1 MLQAPTIFPSLSQEG
16 FQLAKYIIKRVLL
29 IIPVVLGAVILVFTI
44 NYFNDS
50 SPALTILGSAATP
63 EKIAIIE
70 EELGLDRPYFV
81 QLGEYLWNIVTRLD
95 FGESYSYGVPCT
107 ELIAARFPI
116 TAILGLLGVCISV
129 VIGVSLGILAA
140 VKQYTVVDYGS
151 TLLATVFSAV
161 PNFWLAMMLMLL
173 FSVKLRWLPV
183 SGLNTWKGWILPLI
197 SISIGPISLFLRMTR
212 SSILEVIRQDYV
224 RTARAKGLSE
234 RRVISHHVIKNGM
247 IPVAT
252 VIGIFVGMSMTGT
265 IMIEKIFNI
274 SGLGLLMYG
283 AINTNDYILLQGC
296 VIVCAVIIS
305 TMTLI
310 TDIAYAFIDPRIR
323 AQYTGTSRQKA
334 AKQEAAGGEQAA

>member
-1 MLQAPTIFPSLSQEG
+1 M
-16 FQLAKYIIKRVLL
+16 AKYIIKRILL
-29 IIPVVLGAVILVFTI
+29 IIPVVLGAVLLVFTI

-50 SPALTILGSAATP
+50 SPALTILGASATP
-63 EKIAIIE
+63 EKIAQVE
-70 EELGLDRPYFV
+70 AELGLDRPYFV
-81 QLGEYLWNIVTRLD
+81 QLGEYLWNIITKFD

-107 ELIAARFPI
+107 SLIADRFPI
-116 TAILGLLGVCISV
+116 TAALGLLGVCISV
-129 VIGVSLGILAA
+129 VIGVALGILAA
-140 VKQYTVVDYGS
+140 VKQYTVLDYGS

-161 PNFWLAMMLMLL
+161 PNFWLAMMLMLC
-173 FSVKLRWLPV
+173 FCVKLRWLPV
-183 SGLNTWKGWILPLI
+183 TGMDTWKGWILPLV
-197 SISIGPISLFLRMTR
+197 SISVGPISMFLRMTR

-224 RTARAKGLSE
+224 RTARAKGLPE

-283 AINTNDYILLQGC
+283 AIQASDYTLLQGC
-296 VIVCAVIIS
+296 VIVCAIIIS
-305 TMTLI
+305 AMTLI

-323 AQYTGTSRQKA
+323 AQYTSGNKKKKKAEQKNAEEEKA
-334 AKQEAAGGEQAA
+334 A

>member
-1 MLQAPTIFPSLSQEG
+1 MLQAPTIFLSLSQEG

-323 AQYTGTSRQKA
+323 AQYTGTSRRKA

>member
-1 MLQAPTIFPSLSQEG
+1 M
-16 FQLAKYIIKRVLL
+16 AKYIIKRILL

-50 SPALTILGSAATP
+50 SPALTILGSSATP
-63 EKIAIIE
+63 EKIAQVE
-70 EELGLDRPYFV
+70 AELGLDRPYFV
-81 QLGEYLWNIVTRLD
+81 QLGEYLWNIITKFD
-95 FGESYSYGVPCT
+95 FGDSYSYGVPCS

-140 VKQYTVVDYGS
+140 VKQYTVLDYGS

-173 FSVKLRWLPV
+173 FSVKLGWLPV
-183 SGLNTWKGWILPLI
+183 SGLNTWKGWILPLV

-234 RRVISHHVIKNGM
+234 RKVITHHVIKNGM

-283 AINTNDYILLQGC
+283 AINANDYTLLQGC
-296 VIVCAVIIS
+296 VIVCAIIIS
-305 TMTLI
+305 SMTLI

-323 AQYTGTSRQKA
+323 AQYTSGNNKKKMKNTECQNGEKRDA
-334 AKQEAAGGEQAA
+334 A